1 VKKAPSVILWAVAFA
16 LVESAVVEYLRA
28 LYYPLQEGG
37 FRFPILTFEQL
48 EFMGYD
54 HVRRLAIEFA
64 RELATLVMLVTIG
77 IAAGSNRRESW
88 AHFMIAFGVWDI
100 FYYLWLKLLIDWPPG
115 LLTWDLL
122 FLIPLPWVAPVLA
135 PLIVSVALIV
145 CGLTVLFFE
154 ARQRP
159 LVASWRDWFV
169 LVLGGLTVIVSFCE
183 DYQNIMNGGAPNP
196 FNWKLFFTGFL
207 VSAGGFVLVLL
218 RQRRLNGRVI

>member
-1 VKKAPSVILWAVAFA
+1 MKKAPSVILWAVAFA

-122 FLIPLPWVAPVLA
+122 FLIPVPWVAPVLA

-154 ARQRP
+154 SRQRP
-159 LVASWRDWFV
+159 LVASWRDWSV

-183 DYQNIMNGGAPNP
+183 DYQNIMNGGVPNP

>member
-1 VKKAPSVILWAVAFA
+1 
-16 LVESAVVEYLRA
+16 VVEYLRA

-48 EFMGYD
+48 EFMGYE
-54 HVRRLAIEFA
+54 HVRRLVIEFV

-77 IAAGSNRRESW
+77 AAAGSNRREAW

-122 FLIPLPWVAPVLA
+122 FLIPVPWVAPVLA

-154 ARQRP
+154 SRQRP
-159 LVASWRDWFV
+159 LVASWRD
-169 LVLGGLTVIVSFCE
+169 
-183 DYQNIMNGGAPNP
+183 
-196 FNWKLFFTGFL
+196 
-207 VSAGGFVLVLL
+207 
-218 RQRRLNGRVI
+218 